1 MSSQQSLFP
10 FDLFKL
16 CSLYAANGSKPAPK
30 KRGRKPIKDK
40 RVVAIAL
47 EGDVYAD
54 IAEICNAI
62 QMPIASYLRELILQ
76 AHREGI
82 LPRSQTHHVSQS

>member
-16 CSLYAANGSKPAPK
+16 CSLYAANGP
-30 KRGRKPIKDK
+30 KPIKDK